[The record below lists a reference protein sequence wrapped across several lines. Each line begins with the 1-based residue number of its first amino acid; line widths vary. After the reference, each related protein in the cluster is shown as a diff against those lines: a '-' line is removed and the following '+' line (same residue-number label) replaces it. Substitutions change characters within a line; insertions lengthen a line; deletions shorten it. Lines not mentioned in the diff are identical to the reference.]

1 MGSVSNRDRGGN
13 TFAIFQLIVSST
25 GADIQK
31 SCGMVGLEILI
42 VGFIAH
48 ILNAAQHDVCID
60 RFQRMVD
67 FCEEIRV
74 TDTFRLLNHY
84 GDFILLY
91 LIASK
96 AKLKQDNAERTPQR
110 MTKQN
115 VISFFMFHVS

>member
-13 TFAIFQLIVSST
+13 TFAIFQLIVSNT

-84 GDFILLY
+84 GDFIRLY
-91 LIASK
+91 LIKRIKSK
-96 AKLKQDNAERTPQR
+96 IEAVMSSETR
-110 MTKQN
+110 
-115 VISFFMFHVS
+115 